1 MRTKQKLGLA
11 RNVDEYIE
19 SAPENTRR
27 VLKDL
32 RKAIKEA
39 APKAEETISYQIP
52 AYKYRGPVVFFA
64 AFEKHL
70 SLYVPGGSTLKKF
83 RSRLKPNEIS
93 GATVHFTAE
102 NPLPASLVK
111 EMVRTRMK
119 ENELRAKLKK

>member
-1 MRTKQKLGLA
+1 MRTKQKRGLA

-19 SAPENTRR
+19 SAPENVQR

-32 RKAIKEA
+32 RRAIKEA
-39 APKAEETISYQIP
+39 AAEAEETISYQIP

-70 SLYVPGGSTLKKF
+70 SLYVPGESTIKKF
-83 RSRLKPNEIS
+83 RSRLKPYVIS
-93 GATVHFTAE
+93 GATIRFTVE

-111 EMVRTRMK
+111 EMVRSRMK
-119 ENELRAKLKK
+119 ENEMRAKQKK